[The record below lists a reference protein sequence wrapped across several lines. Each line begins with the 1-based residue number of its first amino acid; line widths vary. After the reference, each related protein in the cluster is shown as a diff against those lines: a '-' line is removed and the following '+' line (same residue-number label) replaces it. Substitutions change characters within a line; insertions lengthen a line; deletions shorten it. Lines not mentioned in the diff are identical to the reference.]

1 MSNEVGAILFLL
13 IILGLV
19 IFLLWFF
26 IFKVKHLKTPDVFMV
41 DGGVKTGKSLVT
53 VMLAVKQYRRNVIKM
68 HIRNFFKRIINA
80 FRKLRNIGKL
90 KKGKK
95 NKPYL
100 KYDERP
106 MLYSNMP
113 LYNVKYNAL
122 TMDILLWNVRI
133 PHKSVVIIDE
143 ATLLADSMTGMMK
156 SKEMKEKFDEINE
169 VLTLFLKTFGH
180 QTHGGACF
188 YNSQQ
193 VIDLHFAFKRCTSTY
208 LFVAKNRK
216 FPFFC
221 LLDVREL
228 VHDES
233 GDVTNTIT
241 SDVDVDNRPLFVS
254 KRWYKYYDRYYLD
267 ILTKRLPLQV
277 DYNVIKMSQKEKT
290 DLDKILTLGTYKKI
304 KEYNERKRV

>member
-95 NKPYL
+95 TKPYL

-254 KRWYKYYDRYYLD
+254 KRWYKYYNRYYLD
-267 ILTKRLPLQV
+267 VLTKNLPLYV
-277 DYNVIKMSQKEKT
+277 DYNVSK
-290 DLDKILTLGTYKKI
+290 LDRKDKIEIDEILTLGGYKKI
-304 KEYNERKRV
+304 KEYNERKR

>member
-1 MSNEVGAILFLL
+1 
-13 IILGLV
+13 
-19 IFLLWFF
+19 
-26 IFKVKHLKTPDVFMV
+26 MV

-53 VMLAVKQYRRNVIKM
+53 VMLAVKQYRRNVIKA

-80 FRKLRNIGKL
+80 FRKLRNFGKL
-90 KKGKK
+90 KRGKK
-95 NKPYL
+95 CKPYL
-100 KYDERP
+100 KYDEMP

-122 TMDILLWNVRI
+122 NMDVLLWNVRI

-156 SKEMKEKFDEINE
+156 SKEMKERFDEINE
-169 VLTLFLKTFGH
+169 VLTLFLKTYGH

-228 VHDES
+228 VHDET
-233 GDVTNTIT
+233 GDVMNTIEK
-241 SDVDVDNRPLFVS
+241 DVDVDNKPLFVS

-267 ILTKRLPLQV
+267 VLTKRLPLYV
-277 DYNVIKMSQKEKT
+277 DYEVIKMSQK
-290 DLDKILTLGTYKKI
+290 DKVDIDNILTLGTYRKI

>member
-1 MSNEVGAILFLL
+1 MSNDVGAFIFLLL
-13 IILGLV
+13 IIALV

-53 VMLAVKQYRRNVIKM
+53 VMLAVKQYRRNIIKA

-80 FRKLRNIGKL
+80 FRRLGNFRKL

-95 NKPYL
+95 CKRYL
-100 KYDERP
+100 KYDEMP

-122 TMDILLWNVRI
+122 TLDVLLWNVRI

-143 ATLLADSMTGMMK
+143 ATLLADSMSGMVTT
-156 SKEMKEKFDEINE
+156 KEKKEKLDEINE

-193 VIDLHFAFKRCTSTY
+193 VVDLHFAFKRCTSTY

-216 FPFFC
+216 YPFFC

-233 GDVTNTIT
+233 GDVMNTIDK
-241 SDVDVDNRPLFVS
+241 DVDVDNKPLFVS
-254 KRWYKYYDRYYLD
+254 KRWYKYYDRFYLD
-267 ILTKRLPLQV
+267 VLTKNLPLYV
-277 DYNVIKMSQKEKT
+277 DYDVIKLSQKEKI
-290 DLDKILTLGTYKKI
+290 DIDKIVTLGNYKKI
-304 KEYNERKRV
+304 SEYNERIR